1 MEKASNNG
9 VACVI
14 KGVLT
19 AVITAL
25 IGILIFALVI
35 KLTVLSS
42 NTVKIVNQFIKLIS
56 VFLGCM
62 VAVRAEKGLIKGAL
76 IGVISNF
83 IIYLVFSILGGVGVF
98 TLSFLID
105 AIFLVIVGGI
115 AGVIAV
121 NLKK

>member
-1 MEKASNNG
+1 MEKTSNNG

-14 KGVLT
+14 RGVFT

-25 IGILIFALVI
+25 ICVLIFAIIIKATILSANVVKMVNQII
-35 KLTVLSS
+35 KLLA
-42 NTVKIVNQFIKLIS
+42 

-62 VAVRAEKGLIKGAL
+62 VAVREEKGLIKGAL
-76 IGVISNF
+76 IGVFSNF
-83 IIYLVFSILGGVGVF
+83 VIYLIFSMLGGVNIF

-105 AIFLVIVGGI
+105 TIFLLIVGGI
-115 AGVIAV
+115 TGVIAV

>member
-1 MEKASNNG
+1 MEKTSNNG

-25 IGILIFALVI
+25 IGVLVFALVI
-35 KLTVLSS
+35 KITVLSS
-42 NTVKIVNQFIKLIS
+42 NAVKTVNQFIKILA
-56 VFLGCM
+56 VFLGCV

-83 IIYLVFSILGGVGVF
+83 TIYLVFSTLGGVSIF

-105 AIFLVIVGGI
+105 TIFLLIVGGI
-115 AGVIAV
+115 TGVIAV